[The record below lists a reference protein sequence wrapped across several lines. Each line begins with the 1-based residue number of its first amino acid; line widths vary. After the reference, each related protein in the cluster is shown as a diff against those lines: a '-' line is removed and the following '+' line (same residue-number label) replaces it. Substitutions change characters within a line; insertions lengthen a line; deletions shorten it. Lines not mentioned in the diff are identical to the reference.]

1 MRKYLFVVLLMC
13 TGVAA
18 ADDVAVPTVDA
29 KSYYLMDASTGMV
42 LAESNADTE
51 LSPASLTK
59 LMTAYLAFEALENGT
74 VGLDDPVTVSE
85 KAWRAPGSRMFIE
98 VDTEV
103 KLDDLL
109 HGLII
114 QSGNDAAIAIAEY
127 LAGSEEAFVEK
138 MNQTA
143 ASLGMVGTTYRNTNG
158 LPASG
163 HVSTAHDMALLARTL
178 IERYPQ
184 YYSLYSE
191 REFTYNQITQHN
203 RNALLWRDAGV
214 DGLKTGYTASAG
226 YCLVSSA
233 EREGMRLIAVVLGAT
248 TADARTETSL
258 ALLNYGFDAYETH
271 TLYTRGEAV
280 ARADVDNGATD
291 ELPVGPAADVVVTVP
306 RGQYGNLA
314 AVAVLTNELT
324 APLDR
329 DQVVGQLEIRLGDEP
344 ITELP
349 LVALQAVAE
358 GRIFSRVAS
367 WFD

>member
-1 MRKYLFVVLLMC
+1 MRTYLFAVLVTFAGL
-13 TGVAA
+13 AA

-29 KSYYLMDASTGMV
+29 KAYYLMDASTGTV
-42 LAESNADTE
+42 LAESNATTQ

-59 LMTAYLAFEALENGT
+59 LMTAYLAFEALENGS
-74 VGLDDPVTVSE
+74 VGLHDPVTISE

-103 KLDDLL
+103 ELDDLL

-127 LAGSEEAFVEK
+127 LAGSEDAFVEK

-143 ASLGMVGTTYRNTNG
+143 ASLGMDGTTYRNTNG

-163 HVSTAHDMALLARTL
+163 HVSTARDMALLAQTL
-178 IERYPQ
+178 IERFPQ
-184 YYSLYSE
+184 YYSLYSQ

-203 RNALLWRDAGV
+203 RNALLWRDANV

-233 EREGMRLIAVVLGAT
+233 EREGMRLIAVVFGAT

-271 TLYTRGEAV
+271 TLYTRGQAV
-280 ARADVDNGATD
+280 ARADVDHGATQ
-291 ELPVGPAADVVVTVP
+291 ELPLGPAADVVVTVP
-306 RGQYGNLA
+306 RGEYEHLA
-314 AVAVLTNELT
+314 ATAVLTSKLT

-329 DQVVGQLEIRLGDEP
+329 DQVVGQLEISLGDEP
-344 ITELP
+344 ITTLP
-349 LVALQAVAE
+349 LIALQAVAE
-358 GRIFSRVAS
+358 GRILSRVAG